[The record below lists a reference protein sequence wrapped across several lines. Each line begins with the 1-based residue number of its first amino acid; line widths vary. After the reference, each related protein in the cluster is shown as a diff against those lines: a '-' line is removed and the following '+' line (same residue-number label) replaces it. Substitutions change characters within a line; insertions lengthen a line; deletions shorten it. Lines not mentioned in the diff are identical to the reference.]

1 MFTQT
6 TDLRDLIK
14 VLHVCRSRFTLST
27 RSRCWTRA
35 VFAPLRLS
43 RPPDCHQHVPA
54 KTSGEWLV
62 QPPPREAETENNRDR
77 AAIPQQATGAR
88 VLHITLPR
96 GRGGKASPLK
106 PICPVLTLAHKC
118 TLQHTHTHMPSCN
131 HAPFTTVRCIH
142 THTYAEFLYLYCT
155 VLLFIWV
162 HISTLSAF
170 DSKSKVSKIM
180 PRWEKA
186 TFLCCSC

>member
-1 MFTQT
+1 MFIQI
-6 TDLRDLIK
+6 TDLRGFIK
-14 VLHVCRSRFTLST
+14 FLHVCRSRLHF
-27 RSRCWTRA
+27 CPVQA
-35 VFAPLRLS
+35 VELTCFWPSLRIS

-62 QPPPREAETENNRDR
+62 QPPSREAETENNWDR

-88 VLHITLPR
+88 VLHFTLPR
-96 GRGGKASPLK
+96 GWGGKASPLK

-118 TLQHTHTHMPSCN
+118 TLQHTHTPSCN
-131 HAPFTTVRCIH
+131 HAPFTTVRCTH
-142 THTYAEFLYLYCT
+142 THAEFLYLYCT

-180 PRWEKA
+180 PRWERA